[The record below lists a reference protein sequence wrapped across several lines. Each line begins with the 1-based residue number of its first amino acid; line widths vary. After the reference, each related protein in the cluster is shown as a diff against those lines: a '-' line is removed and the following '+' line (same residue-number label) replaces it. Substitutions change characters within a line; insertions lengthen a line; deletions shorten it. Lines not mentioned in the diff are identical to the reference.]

1 MNPELGPHFF
11 TGEAAT
17 MDLRVG
23 LAAVTCPVLV
33 LGGELDP
40 VMPPR
45 IVRELVDALPAGLT
59 QFEQLPGVSHFQVA
73 GRPASTLVKAFIQ
86 ATT

>member
-1 MNPELGPHFF
+1 
-11 TGEAAT
+11 
-17 MDLRVG
+17 
-23 LAAVTCPVLV
+23 
-33 LGGELDP
+33 
-40 VMPPR
+40 MPPR